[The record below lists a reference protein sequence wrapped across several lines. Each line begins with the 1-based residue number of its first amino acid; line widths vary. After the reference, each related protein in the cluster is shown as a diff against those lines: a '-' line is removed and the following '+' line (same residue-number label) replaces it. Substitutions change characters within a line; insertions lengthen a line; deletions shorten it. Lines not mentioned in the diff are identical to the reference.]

1 MKKNPENEKKIASLI
16 SEMTLEEK
24 VLQMFQISNVA
35 EYPEGTYEKFV
46 EAGAGSFLHV
56 LGKDADAVRD
66 AAAKTRMKIPPIFG
80 IDAIHG
86 HAFLNGAVVFPTQ
99 LGMACSWNEEL
110 IEKMGQATAEE
121 VNADG
126 LDWVFSPVLCL
137 ARDTRWGRV
146 DETFGEDTYLT
157 GRVPPSSA
165 AMKKTGLSSPASS
178 IISATEKRQAA
189 RIHMIPRQRYER
201 CAKHFFLPLPNVS
214 RRVRAVS

>member
-35 EYPEGTYEKFV
+35 EYPEGTYEKFI

-110 IEKMGQATAEE
+110 IEK
-121 VNADG
+121 
-126 LDWVFSPVLCL
+126 
-137 ARDTRWGRV
+137 WGR
-146 DETFGEDTYLT
+146 
-157 GRVPPSSA
+157 RQP
-165 AMKKTGLSSPASS
+165 KK
-178 IISATEKRQAA
+178 
-189 RIHMIPRQRYER
+189 
-201 CAKHFFLPLPNVS
+201 
-214 RRVRAVS
+214 

>member
-1 MKKNPENEKKIASLI
+1 MKKNPENEKKISSLI

-35 EYPEGTYEKFV
+35 EYPEGTYEKFI

-126 LDWVFSPVLCL
+126 LDWVFALRAIRAGDAWMKPSAKILIL
-137 ARDTRWGRV
+137 QAGS
-146 DETFGEDTYLT
+146 
-157 GRVPPSSA
+157 VPLSSA

-189 RIHMIPRQRYER
+189 RIHMIPKQRYER